1 MSPFTLM
8 MLIKRRSILLLLAFL
23 LVQPCILHLSH
34 SSNNFTD
41 QSALIAFKS
50 EISSH
55 PDDTI
60 FSASNWSTT
69 ANFCEWFGVSC
80 SRRRQRVTALNLS
93 YVDLHGTIS
102 PHIGNLSFLV
112 SLDLHNNSFSGFL
125 PHEIGNLHRLRELL
139 LSNNLLEGSIP
150 PTLHNC
156 QKLEVLF
163 LYGNNLNG
171 SIPKDLGMLPRVR
184 KIVLRSNNLMGTIPS
199 SLGNMSSLELFLL
212 DDNSL
217 TGAFPLVIFNLS
229 SLKSISIGR
238 NNLSGTL
245 PVDLCSGCPNLQGLY
260 ISHNKFSGK
269 LPSQFNNCR
278 ELLELSLS
286 YNMFDGSISKGFGS
300 LKKLELLYL
309 GGNNLIG
316 NIPPII
322 SNLSML
328 QQFAA
333 ETNNIKGSMPSD
345 LWRLQNLNV
354 LGISNNDL
362 TGTIPQNIFNITSL
376 QDLQLSV
383 NSLSGNLSF
392 DTRIPCPNLEML
404 YLGGNNISGRIP
416 SYLSNCSNL
425 VRVDL
430 SGNLLSGPIPRSLG
444 NLKYL
449 KILSLG
455 DNQLTEESGHQ
466 EHSFLT
472 SLTSCTSLEL
482 LDISIN
488 PLNITI
494 PKTIGNFSASLKFFG
509 ASQSQIKGQ
518 IPMGIGSLKNLTL
531 LDLSYNN
538 LSGNLPSTLGGLE
551 ELQRLHLSDNNIGG
565 NIPEELCQL
574 NKLGELFLSNNKIY
588 GSIPNCIGNLN
599 LLQGLNLSY
608 NKLTSSIPLNVWNLE
623 NLLFLDLS
631 SNSLYGSLSPN
642 MKKLRVIVYLN
653 LSHNQ
658 ITGKVP
664 SIIGAFESLSNL
676 DLSKNSFQ
684 GDIPDSF
691 GQLKG
696 MDLLDLSNNN
706 LSGAIPKSLE
716 ALQFLKYLN
725 LSFNKLLGEIPSGGP
740 FANFKAKSFLG
751 NEALC
756 GNSIFGVPACTS
768 PSSKGAR
775 MKQLL
780 LKYIIPSIAS
790 IIIFAML
797 VIMLRRHPQYNMQI
811 PSSLFTL
818 PTVDWRMISYQELC
832 LGTNNFCESNLL
844 GIGGFGTVYKGI
856 LSDGTTVAVKVLNLH
871 LEDAFKSFDAE
882 CKVLRA
888 LRHRNLV
895 KVISVC
901 SNPQFKALV
910 LQYMSNYSLEK
921 WIYSHNYCLNLVQRV
936 GIMVD
941 VALALDYLH
950 NGQLESVVHCDLKP
964 SNILLDEDMVAH
976 VGDFGI
982 AKILAE
988 NKDAT
993 QTRTIGTIGYIA
1005 PEYGSE
1011 GRVSTKCDIYSY
1023 GIILLE
1029 MITRKK
1035 PTDEMFVGELGMRQ
1049 WIASL
1054 PDRMEVVD
1062 DGLLSIED
1070 GRDVTVM
1077 QTILSSILELGLRCS
1092 EELPDE
1098 RLGIKDVVAKVNKI
1112 KLALLGNR
1120 NRGV

>member
-8 MLIKRRSILLLLAFL
+8 MLTKRRSILLLLAFL

-55 PDDTI
+55 PNDTI

-112 SLDLHNNSFSGFL
+112 SLDLGNNSFSGSL
-125 PHEIGNLHRLRELL
+125 PHEIGNLHRLRELR
-139 LSNNLLEGSIP
+139 LSNNLLEG
-150 PTLHNC
+150 
-156 QKLEVLF
+156 
-163 LYGNNLNG
+163 
-171 SIPKDLGMLPRVR
+171 
-184 KIVLRSNNLMGTIPS
+184 
-199 SLGNMSSLELFLL
+199 
-212 DDNSL
+212 
-217 TGAFPLVIFNLS
+217 
-229 SLKSISIGR
+229 

-245 PVDLCSGCPNLQGLY
+245 PVDLCSHCPNLQGLY
-260 ISHNKFSGK
+260 ISDNKFS
-269 LPSQFNNCR
+269 
-278 ELLELSLS
+278 
-286 YNMFDGSISKGFGS
+286 
-300 LKKLELLYL
+300 
-309 GGNNLIG
+309 
-316 NIPPII
+316 
-322 SNLSML
+322 
-328 QQFAA
+328 
-333 ETNNIKGSMPSD
+333 
-345 LWRLQNLNV
+345 
-354 LGISNNDL
+354 
-362 TGTIPQNIFNITSL
+362 
-376 QDLQLSV
+376 
-383 NSLSGNLSF
+383 
-392 DTRIPCPNLEML
+392 
-404 YLGGNNISGRIP
+404 
-416 SYLSNCSNL
+416 
-425 VRVDL
+425 
-430 SGNLLSGPIPRSLG
+430 
-444 NLKYL
+444 
-449 KILSLG
+449 
-455 DNQLTEESGHQ
+455 
-466 EHSFLT
+466 
-472 SLTSCTSLEL
+472 
-482 LDISIN
+482 
-488 PLNITI
+488 
-494 PKTIGNFSASLKFFG
+494 
-509 ASQSQIKGQ
+509 
-518 IPMGIGSLKNLTL
+518 
-531 LDLSYNN
+531 
-538 LSGNLPSTLGGLE
+538 
-551 ELQRLHLSDNNIGG
+551 
-565 NIPEELCQL
+565 
-574 NKLGELFLSNNKIY
+574 
-588 GSIPNCIGNLN
+588 
-599 LLQGLNLSY
+599 
-608 NKLTSSIPLNVWNLE
+608 
-623 NLLFLDLS
+623 
-631 SNSLYGSLSPN
+631 
-642 MKKLRVIVYLN
+642 
-653 LSHNQ
+653 
-658 ITGKVP
+658 
-664 SIIGAFESLSNL
+664 
-676 DLSKNSFQ
+676 
-684 GDIPDSF
+684 
-691 GQLKG
+691 
-696 MDLLDLSNNN
+696 
-706 LSGAIPKSLE
+706 
-716 ALQFLKYLN
+716 
-725 LSFNKLLGEIPSGGP
+725 
-740 FANFKAKSFLG
+740 
-751 NEALC
+751 
-756 GNSIFGVPACTS
+756 
-768 PSSKGAR
+768 
-775 MKQLL
+775 
-780 LKYIIPSIAS
+780 
-790 IIIFAML
+790 
-797 VIMLRRHPQYNMQI
+797 
-811 PSSLFTL
+811 
-818 PTVDWRMISYQELC
+818 VDWRMISYQELC
-832 LGTNNFCESNLL
+832 RGTNNFCESNLL

-856 LSDGTTVAVKVLNLH
+856 LSDGTTVAIKVLNLH

-901 SNPQFKALV
+901 SSPQFKALV

-941 VALALDYLH
+941 IASALDYLH

-1035 PTDEMFVGELGMRQ
+1035 PTDEMFVGDLGMRQ

-1062 DGLLSIED
+1062 DGLLSIEA

-1098 RLGIKDVVAKVNKI
+1098 RPEIKDVVAKVNKI

>member
-8 MLIKRRSILLLLAFL
+8 MLTKRRSILLLLAFL

-55 PDDTI
+55 PNDTI

-125 PHEIGNLHRLRELL
+125 PHEIGNLHRLRELR

-150 PTLHNC
+150 PTLLNC

-163 LYGNNLNG
+163 LNGNNLNG

-184 KIVLRSNNLMGTIPS
+184 EIDLSQNKLMGTIPS
-199 SLGNMSSLELFLL
+199 SLGNMSSLEFLEL
-212 DDNSL
+212 YYNSL

-229 SLKSISIGR
+229 SLKKIAITG

-245 PVDLCSGCPNLQGLY
+245 PVDLCSHCPNLQGLY
-260 ISHNKFSGK
+260 ISSNKFSGK

-278 ELLELSLS
+278 ELFELSLS

-300 LKKLELLYL
+300 LKRLEILYL

-328 QQFAA
+328 QGFGA
-333 ETNNIKGSMPSD
+333 EENNIKGSMPSD
-345 LWRLQNLNV
+345 LWRLHNLNE
-354 LGISNNDL
+354 LNIYDNDL

-376 QDLQLSV
+376 QILDLSF

-392 DTRIPCPNLEML
+392 DTRIPCPNLGNL
-404 YLGGNNISGRIP
+404 YLGNNYISGRIP

-425 VRVDL
+425 VEVDL
-430 SGNLLSGPIPRSLG
+430 TGNLLSGPIPRSLG

-449 KILSLG
+449 EILALG
-455 DNQLTEESGHQ
+455 VNQLTEESGHQ

-472 SLTSCTSLEL
+472 SLTSCTSLEE
-482 LDISIN
+482 LDISFN

-494 PKTIGNFSASLKFFG
+494 PETIGNFSASLKLID

-518 IPMGIGSLKNLTL
+518 IPMGIGSLKNLTW

-538 LSGNLPSTLGGLE
+538 LSGKLPSTLGGLE

-574 NKLGELFLSNNKIY
+574 NKLGELLLSNNKIS

-599 LLQGLNLSY
+599 LLQRLNLSY

-623 NLLFLDLS
+623 NMLFLDLS
-631 SNSLYGSLSPN
+631 SNSLYESLSPN
-642 MKKLRVIVYLN
+642 MKTLRAIEYLN

-664 SIIGAFESLSNL
+664 SIIGAFESLGNL

-716 ALQFLKYLN
+716 ALRFLKYLN
-725 LSFNKLLGEIPSGGP
+725 LSFNKLSGEIPSGGP
-740 FANFKAKSFLG
+740 FANFKEKSFLG

-768 PSSKGAR
+768 PNSKGAR

-797 VIMLRRHPQYNMQI
+797 VIMLRRHPQYNML

-832 LGTNNFCESNLL
+832 RGTNNFCESNLL

-856 LSDGTTVAVKVLNLH
+856 LSDGTTVAVKVLNLP

-901 SNPQFKALV
+901 SSPQFKALV

-941 VALALDYLH
+941 IASALDYLH

-1035 PTDEMFVGELGMRQ
+1035 PTDEMFVGDLGMRQ

-1062 DGLLSIED
+1062 DGLLSIEA

-1098 RLGIKDVVAKVNKI
+1098 RPEIKDVVAKVNKI

>member
-1 MSPFTLM
+1 

-50 EISSH
+50 EI
-55 PDDTI
+55 I
-60 FSASNWSTT
+60 
-69 ANFCEWFGVSC
+69 
-80 SRRRQRVTALNLS
+80 TALNLS
-93 YVDLHGTIS
+93 HVGLQGTIS

-112 SLDLHNNSFSGFL
+112 SLDLGNNSFSGFL
-125 PHEIGNLHRLRELL
+125 PHEIGNLHRLRELWL
-139 LSNNLLEGSIP
+139 PNNLLEGNIP

-156 QKLEVLF
+156 QKLEALY

-171 SIPKDLGMLPRVR
+171 SIPKDLGMLPR
-184 KIVLRSNNLMGTIPS
+184 LRRIYLGRNRLMGTIPS
-199 SLGNMSSLELFLL
+199 SLGNLSSLEVLALT
-212 DDNSL
+212 DNSL

-229 SLKSISIGR
+229 SLVAISITR

-245 PVDLCSGCPNLQGLY
+245 PMDLCSHCPNLQGLH
-260 ISHNKFSGK
+260 ISFNIFSGK

-278 ELLELSLS
+278 ELLVLSLS
-286 YNMFDGSISKGFGS
+286 SNMFDGSISKGFGS
-300 LKKLELLYL
+300 LKKLEYLYL
-309 GGNNLIG
+309 GANNLIG

-322 SNLSML
+322 SNLSTL
-328 QQFAA
+328 QEFAS
-333 ETNNIKGSMPSD
+333 ENNSIKGSIPSD
-345 LWRLQNLNV
+345 LWRLQNLIIFDVEFNY
-354 LGISNNDL
+354 L

-376 QDLQLSV
+376 QVLDLMG
-383 NSLSGNLSF
+383 NSLSGNLSL
-392 DTRIPCPNLEML
+392 DSKISCPNLERL
-404 YLGGNNISGRIP
+404 FLDLNKISGHIP

-425 VRVDL
+425 VLVDL

-449 KILSLG
+449 QKLYLSE
-455 DNQLTEESGHQ
+455 NQLREVPGHQ
-466 EHSFLT
+466 RHSFLT

-482 LDISIN
+482 LSISFN
-488 PLNITI
+488 PLNITL
-494 PKTIGNFSASLKFFG
+494 PETIGNFSDSLKVIDLR
-509 ASQSQIKGQ
+509 QSQIKGQ
-518 IPMGIGSLKNLTL
+518 IPIGIGSLKNLTV
-531 LDLSYNN
+531 LDLSSNN
-538 LSGNLPSTLGGLE
+538 
-551 ELQRLHLSDNNIGG
+551 ELQRLYLADNNIGG

-574 NKLGELFLSNNKIY
+574 IRLGELFLSNNKIS
-588 GSIPNCIGNLN
+588 GSIPNCIGNLG
-599 LLQGLNLSY
+599 LLQRLNLSY
-608 NKLTSSIPLNVWNLE
+608 NRLISSIPLNVWNLE

-631 SNSLYGSLSPN
+631 SNSLSGSLSPN
-642 MKKLRVIVYLN
+642 IRKLDVIEYVN

-658 ITGKVP
+658 ITGSVP
-664 SIIGAFESLSNL
+664 SIIGAFESLRNL

-684 GDIPDSF
+684 GDIPRSF

-696 MDLLDLSNNN
+696 MDQLDLSNNN

-716 ALQFLKYLN
+716 ALRFLKYLN
-725 LSFNKLLGEIPSGGP
+725 LSFNKLSGEIPSGGP
-740 FANFKAKSFLG
+740 FANFKAESFLG

-756 GNSIFGVPACTS
+756 GNSIFGVPPCTS

-775 MKQLL
+775 VKQLL
-780 LKYIIPSIAS
+780 LKYIVPSIAS
-790 IIIFAML
+790 IIIFATL

-818 PTVDWRMISYQELC
+818 PTVDQRMISYHELC
-832 LGTNNFCESNLL
+832 RGTNNFCESNLL
-844 GIGGFGTVYKGI
+844 GIGGFGAVYKGI
-856 LSDGTTVAVKVLNLH
+856 LSDGTIVAVKVLNLH
-871 LEDAFKSFDAE
+871 LEGTFKSFDAE
-882 CKVLRA
+882 CTVLRA
-888 LRHRNLV
+888 FRHRNLV

-901 SNPQFKALV
+901 SNLEFKALV

-921 WIYSHNYCLNLVQRV
+921 WLYSHNYCLNLVQRV

-941 VALALDYLH
+941 VASALDYLH
-950 NGQLESVVHCDLKP
+950 NGQLECVVHCDLKP

-993 QTRTIGTIGYIA
+993 QTKTIGTIGYIA

-1011 GRVSTKCDIYSY
+1011 GRVSTKGDIYSY

-1054 PDRMEVVD
+1054 PDKMEVVD
-1062 DGLLSIED
+1062 DGLLRIED
-1070 GRDVTVM
+1070 RRDVTIM

-1098 RLGIKDVVAKVNKI
+1098 RLDIKDVVAKVNKI

-1120 NRGV
+1120 NNGV